1 MQISDKA
8 KIILNA
14 LHRGGY
20 SAYVVGGCVRDYF
33 LGIHNSDT
41 DIATSA
47 LPQQTEK
54 ILTAQNIKVVETG
67 LKHGT
72 VTAVMDKTPFEI
84 TTFRADGEYKDSR
97 HPQHF

>member
-1 MQISDKA
+1 MYCLCVCGKIIKDGGGKIMQISDKA

-33 LGIHNSDT
+33 LGIRNSDT

-67 LKHGT
+67 
-72 VTAVMDKTPFEI
+72 
-84 TTFRADGEYKDSR
+84 
-97 HPQHF
+97 